1 MKIID
6 FSYVIENG
14 MPTCGTS
21 WHENV
26 NIRQLGKISEVGR
39 NTHSILLGSHTGT
52 HMDAPYHFIECG
64 RTIESTPLDVI
75 CGEISIVDF
84 SSLKAGSIVTMSDVS
99 ELKITERMLFRFDW
113 FKKWKTADFYK
124 SFPYFSEDAVDFLIK
139 NGIKF
144 MAMDTPSPDNGSNIN
159 SIDDSPNHKNLLRN
173 NVVIVEYLTNTDLID
188 CQKVY
193 NIYALPLKVKN
204 SDGSPCRVILVE
216 K

>member
-6 FSYVIENG
+6 LSYVIENG

-124 SFPYFSEDAVDFLIK
+124 SF
-139 NGIKF
+139 
-144 MAMDTPSPDNGSNIN
+144 T
-159 SIDDSPNHKNLLRN
+159 
-173 NVVIVEYLTNTDLID
+173 
-188 CQKVY
+188 
-193 NIYALPLKVKN
+193 
-204 SDGSPCRVILVE
+204 
-216 K
+216 

>member
-6 FSYVIENG
+6 LSYVIENG